1 MRTQATVAL
10 ASFKFRRD
18 SQSDSDSDSE
28 PEPSCN
34 SPLVS
39 VSEYSVH
46 CQWQV

>member
-34 SPLVS
+34 SPLS
-39 VSEYSVH
+39 VWEFSVH
-46 CQWQV
+46 CQWQA